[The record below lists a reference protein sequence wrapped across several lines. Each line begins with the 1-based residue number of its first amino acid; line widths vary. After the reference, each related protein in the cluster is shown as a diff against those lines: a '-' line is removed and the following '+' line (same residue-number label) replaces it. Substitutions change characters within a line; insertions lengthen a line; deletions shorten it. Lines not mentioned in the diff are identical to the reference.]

1 MNSFLVFKNL
11 FSKEKCEAQFD
22 ELDLRSFL
30 YSNNLFYINDF
41 GTNRDYLKEDLI
53 KELSG
58 LRRKYPF
65 CAIKQVVIACEADE
79 STPCE
84 YFGESLECISDILDD
99 ETEIL
104 FGLDYSQNL
113 LYKKEILV
121 GLLVAISTC

>member
-11 FSKEKCEAQFD
+11 YSKEKCEMQFN

-30 YSNNLFYINDF
+30 NSNNLFYINDICSH
-41 GTNRDYLKEDLI
+41 RDYLKEDLI

-79 STPCE
+79 STPYE
-84 YFGESLECISDILDD
+84 YFSENLECIRDILDD
-99 ETEIL
+99 DTEIL

-121 GLLVAISTC
+121 GFLVAISAC

>member
-30 YSNNLFYINDF
+30 YSNNLFYINDICSH
-41 GTNRDYLKEDLI
+41 RDFLKEDLI

-79 STPCE
+79 SIPYE
-84 YFGESLECISDILDD
+84 FFKENLEDISDILDD

-104 FGLDYSQNL
+104 FGLDYSQKL
-113 LYKKEILV
+113 LSKKEILV
-121 GLLVAISTC
+121 GFLVAISTC

>member
-11 FSKEKCEAQFD
+11 YSKEKCEMQFN

-30 YSNNLFYINDF
+30 NSNNLFYINDICS
-41 GTNRDYLKEDLI
+41 NRDYLKDLI

-58 LRRKYPF
+58 LRRKHPF
-65 CAIKQVVIACEADE
+65 CAIKQVVIACEADK
-79 STPCE
+79 STPYE

-121 GLLVAISTC
+121 GLLVAISAC